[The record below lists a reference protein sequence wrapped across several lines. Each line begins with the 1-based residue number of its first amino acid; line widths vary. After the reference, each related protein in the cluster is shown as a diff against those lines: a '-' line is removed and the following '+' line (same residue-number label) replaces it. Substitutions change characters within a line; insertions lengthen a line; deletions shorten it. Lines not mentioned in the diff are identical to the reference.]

1 MWNKTL
7 IFVPKLILRSLFWLY
22 NTKTNLAAI
31 HIQSYHCN
39 SFCWPQFTG
48 RKSYMKAKK
57 KKETYHR
64 SHNCNLTFIVAE
76 FHQSFLFQDRYCSF
90 WLTYMAFFTASG
102 CYSEIEKFKLTDLF
116 HSILDLPKTGTS
128 RNSISCCAAVIAVM
142 KPSLMLLVA
151 AVPFLL
157 WQTKMPA
164 EVKVQVQYQQNFNKK
179 RETVTF
185 PQENMFVRYK
195 TWQHFYMRVTLSFV
209 CRNWQCGQV
218 WLAFY
223 FDKWST
229 HKDIQV

>member
-1 MWNKTL
+1 
-7 IFVPKLILRSLFWLY
+7 
-22 NTKTNLAAI
+22 
-31 HIQSYHCN
+31 
-39 SFCWPQFTG
+39 
-48 RKSYMKAKK
+48 MKAKK

-157 WQTKMPA
+157 
-164 EVKVQVQYQQNFNKK
+164 
-179 RETVTF
+179 
-185 PQENMFVRYK
+185 
-195 TWQHFYMRVTLSFV
+195 
-209 CRNWQCGQV
+209 
-218 WLAFY
+218 
-223 FDKWST
+223 
-229 HKDIQV
+229 